1 MFDAKEAT
9 AHGTGHATMSSTE
22 PPAPEAP
29 TPGDMT
35 RVLSVYGQRI
45 RAGVRPG
52 DGSRVPLLLCG
63 GLGAS
68 FEVLQPVVDALDP
81 RLEVIRF
88 DVPGVGGSPAGPAPY
103 PFSALAWLAD
113 GMLACL
119 GYPQVD
125 VLGLSWGG
133 GLAQQLAAQH
143 PRRCRRLVLVST
155 GTGTLMVPGDPQL
168 LPKLVTPRRFLDP
181 EYAASIAGELYGGS
195 SREDP
200 GRVRRLIANQFL
212 HTSRRG
218 YLFQLT
224 AGLGWTS
231 LPWLRLVQQPTLV
244 LGGDDDPIVPLANAR
259 LLGRLIPDSQV
270 HVFRGGHVALLTDAP
285 QLAPVI
291 EEFLTAPDRRTP
303 PTTG

>member
-1 MFDAKEAT
+1 
-9 AHGTGHATMSSTE
+9 
-22 PPAPEAP
+22 
-29 TPGDMT
+29 
-35 RVLSVYGQRI
+35 
-45 RAGVRPG
+45 
-52 DGSRVPLLLCG
+52 
-63 GLGAS
+63 
-68 FEVLQPVVDALDP
+68 
-81 RLEVIRF
+81 
-88 DVPGVGGSPAGPAPY
+88 
-103 PFSALAWLAD
+103 
-113 GMLACL
+113 
-119 GYPQVD
+119 

-133 GLAQQLAAQH
+133 GLAQQLAAQY

-155 GTGTLMVPGDPQL
+155 GTGTLMVPGDPRL
-168 LPKLVTPRRFLDP
+168 LPKLLTPRRFVDP
-181 EYAASIAGELYGGS
+181 EYAATIAGELYGGS

-200 GRVRRLIANQFL
+200 SRVRRLIANQFQSA
-212 HTSRRG
+212 SRRG

-231 LPWLRLVQQPTLV
+231 LPWLRMVQQPTLV